1 MYWLVHIEN
10 FEGVHAKGG
19 LITRKHLGHSSDIG
33 EVSLLYEIYKVV
45 WDPKSCHLGVG
56 E

>member
-10 FEGVHAKGG
+10 FEGVYNKGG
-19 LITRKHLGHSSDIG
+19 LTTWKHLGHSSDIS

-45 WDPKSCHLGVG
+45 WDPKSYHLGVG